1 VIELT
6 DNLEVWTTD
15 ETSTIASEGDHH
27 RRDLLTSPNHQEV
40 QPFSS
45 TSTRTKNW

>member
-6 DNLEVWTTD
+6 DNLEVWTT
-15 ETSTIASEGDHH
+15 ETSTIASEDDHH

-40 QPFSS
+40 QALSS
-45 TSTRTKNW
+45 NSTRTKNW

>member
-15 ETSTIASEGDHH
+15 ETSTIACEDDHH

-40 QPFSS
+40 QAFSS
-45 TSTRTKNW
+45 NSTRTKKW